1 MEAKRKIWIRRRSCM
16 GLEKQ
21 DSIRR
26 RDMTGKVLALGLIIL
41 LMGQFGMTVPAVA
54 NGDLS
59 LHKIKVM
66 TQNLYIGADIFAPLD
81 GPIEELPL
89 RVAETFAEV
98 IQSNFPARAEILA
111 DIIARKRPDLLGLQ
125 EVFLLRQGPPDFLL
139 NLLINAEGEV
149 ENGNYLGILM
159 GKLEERGLYYHV
171 AALVENTDVELPMF
185 VGFDGEGMPQFRD
198 LRVTDHDVILA
209 RDGIVTSNEVAYNYP
224 DDISLQ
230 FSFDLGGG
238 AELTIV
244 SRRGFVA
251 VDALVRGE
259 LFRIVNSHLE
269 VRGKD
274 LFAPEDPR
282 SLGASA
288 YQAAQAQYLIASLT
302 DETLPVIVVGDLN
315 SDPGDPII
323 PDSLTGFGYD
333 IIPPYKQF
341 RLNSYRDVWLTNPL
355 SFWNGEGDGPTC
367 CQDED
372 LRNDESALSERID
385 FVLVRNILGSLPF
398 SVVGP
403 LFAVVVG
410 DEAHE
415 KTDTDPPLWPS
426 DHGGVAATMFIPT
439 F

>member
-1 MEAKRKIWIRRRSCM
+1 MEAKRKIWVCRRSFM

-26 RDMTGKVLALGLIIL
+26 REMTGKVLALALIIL
-41 LMGQFGMTVPAVA
+41 LIRQFGMTVPAVA
-54 NGDLS
+54 SDDLS
-59 LHKIKVM
+59 FHKIKVM
-66 TQNLYIGADIFAPLD
+66 TLNLYIGADIFAPLD
-81 GPIEELPL
+81 GPIGELPG
-89 RVAETFAEV
+89 RVFTTFTEV
-98 IQSNFPARAEILA
+98 MQSNFPARAEALA
-111 DIIARKRPDLLGLQ
+111 EVVAKKRPDLIGLQ
-125 EVFLLRQGPPDFLL
+125 EVFLLRQGPGDFLF
-139 NLLINAEGEV
+139 NLLVNAEEEV
-149 ENGNYLGILM
+149 ENGNYLDILM
-159 GKLEERGLYYHV
+159 EKLEERGLYYHV
-171 AALVENTDVELPMF
+171 AALVENTDVELPMATLAGL
-185 VGFDGEGMPQFRD
+185 VD
-198 LRVTDHDVILA
+198 LRVTDRDVILA
-209 RDGIVTSNEVAYNYP
+209 REGIVTSNAVSQNYP
-224 DDISLQ
+224 DYMSLK
-230 FSFDLGGG
+230 FSFTLPNGVLD
-238 AELTIV
+238 IV

-274 LFAPEDPR
+274 LFPLEDPR

-323 PDSLTGFGYD
+323 PDSLTGLGYD

-355 SFWNGEGDGPTC
+355 SFWNGDGDGLTC

-398 SVVGP
+398 SVLGP

-410 DEAHE
+410 DEEHE
-415 KTDTDPPLWPS
+415 KTDTDPPLWLS
-426 DHGGVAATMFIPT
+426 DHGGVVATMFIPT